1 MASFTKQAIRESF
14 LRLLDEYP
22 LRDITVKM
30 IVETCGINR
39 KSFYYHY
46 QDIPALL
53 EEIVM
58 EGMDEAMAEYR
69 SYHSLEECLDS
80 ILHQLL
86 EKKKPM
92 WNIYRSVNRDVFETG
107 LMKLCDYVTRS
118 YMTVSDLRRRS
129 GASDGLLP
137 RRMLRP
143 YYGLDDAR
151 NAGGRFAV
159 AAPAVRAPARHGGG
173 DLAPG
178 LRGTGR
184 RVPGGEIERRAFSSF
199 RCTRNGQSAQIV
211 QRLSASEKGQTHLRL
226 ALLP

>member
-69 SYHSLEECLDS
+69 SYHSLE
-80 ILHQLL
+80 
-86 EKKKPM
+86 
-92 WNIYRSVNRDVFETG
+92 
-107 LMKLCDYVTRS
+107 
-118 YMTVSDLRRRS
+118 
-129 GASDGLLP
+129 
-137 RRMLRP
+137 
-143 YYGLDDAR
+143 
-151 NAGGRFAV
+151 
-159 AAPAVRAPARHGGG
+159 
-173 DLAPG
+173 
-178 LRGTGR
+178 
-184 RVPGGEIERRAFSSF
+184 
-199 RCTRNGQSAQIV
+199 
-211 QRLSASEKGQTHLRL
+211 
-226 ALLP
+226 

>member
-92 WNIYRSVNRDVFETG
+92 WNIYRSVNRDVFETALMQVCGYLSRLYIDEITQSHPISDANRVLIIGFYRGESFG
-107 LMKLCDYVTRS
+107 LIMDWMMRG
-118 YMTVSDLRRRS
+118 M
-129 GASDGLLP
+129 P
-137 RRMLRP
+137 
-143 YYGLDDAR
+143 DDVLTY
-151 NAGGRFAV
+151 FHQICV
-159 AAPAVRAPARHGGG
+159 FRHGM
-173 DLAPG
+173 
-178 LRGTGR
+178 
-184 RVPGGEIERRAFSSF
+184 S
-199 RCTRNGQSAQIV
+199 
-211 QRLSASEKGQTHLRL
+211 
-226 ALLP
+226 